1 MSLHAHVKKLM
12 PNSTSK
18 MIDLESVFNPSRYS
32 RMSDWVIRDLGLSE
46 IKIDPLAADAG
57 LRRYFRI
64 SPENRPTYVLM
75 DAPVEHND
83 IKQFKHVSELIQRS
97 GINSPEII
105 SENTTEGF
113 LILSDLGDTTYLK
126 ALNTNTAD
134 GLFDEATDA
143 LVKWQSAS
151 TPTALPEY
159 TEKILLSELNLFKE
173 WYLAKHKGLTL
184 QDNKLTAVNNVFQ
197 EIVARNRSENFVFVH
212 RDFMPRNLMVTENN
226 PGVLDFQDALYGPI
240 SYDVISLFKD
250 AFISWEEERV
260 LDWIIKYWEK
270 AKKASLPVP
279 HDFGVFYE
287 QVEWMGLQRH
297 LKVLGIF
304 ARLNYRDRKSSYISD
319 TPRFVSYILSM
330 ARRYQQ
336 LKPLVSILEQVEN
349 SPSTAGF
356 TF

>member
-1 MSLHAHVKKLM
+1 MT
-12 PNSTSK
+12 N
-18 MIDLESVFNPSRYS
+18 LESVFNPSRYN
-32 RMSDWVIRDLGLSE
+32 RMSDWVIRNFGSAQ

-64 SPENRPTYVLM
+64 SSENRPSYVLM

-83 IKQFKHVSELIQRS
+83 IKQFKYVAKLIQSS

-105 SENTTEGF
+105 QENRTEGF

-134 GLFDEATDA
+134 RLFDEATDA
-143 LVKWQSAS
+143 LVKWQVAS
-151 TPTALPEY
+151 NPTALPEY
-159 TEKILLSELNLFKE
+159 TEKILLSELNLFTD

-184 QDNKLTAVNNVFQ
+184 EDNKLTALNNVFQ

-250 AFISWEEERV
+250 AFISWEEEQV
-260 LDWIIKYWEK
+260 LDWIIKFWEK

-287 QVEWMGLQRH
+287 QVEWMGVQRH

-319 TPRFVSYILSM
+319 APRFVSYILAV
-330 ARRYQQ
+330 ARRYQE
-336 LKPLVSILEQVEN
+336 LKPLVSILERVED

>member
-1 MSLHAHVKKLM
+1 MPFHAHVIKLT

-32 RMSDWVIRDLGLSE
+32 RMSEWVIRDLGLAE
-46 IKIDPLAADAG
+46 IKITPLAADAG

-64 SPENRPTYVLM
+64 SPENRPTLVLM
-75 DAPVEHND
+75 DAPIEHND
-83 IKQFKHVSELIQRS
+83 IKRFRYVAELIQSS

-105 SENTTEGF
+105 SENTAEGF
-113 LILSDLGDTTYLK
+113 LILTDLGDTTYLK
-126 ALNTNTAD
+126 ALNVNTAD
-134 GLFDEATDA
+134 RLFDEATDA
-143 LVKWQSAS
+143 LVKWQLAS
-151 TPTALPEY
+151 NPTGLPEY
-159 TEKILLSELNLFKE
+159 TEKILLSELNLFTD

-184 QDNKLTAVNNVFQ
+184 QDTKLTALNNVFQ
-197 EIVARNRSENFVFVH
+197 KIIARNRSETFVFVH

-287 QVEWMGLQRH
+287 QVEWMGVQRH

-319 TPRFVSYILSM
+319 APRFVSYILAV
-330 ARRYQQ
+330 ARRYQE
-336 LKPLVSILEQVEN
+336 LKPLVSILEHVED
-349 SPSTAGF
+349 SPSSAGL

>member
-1 MSLHAHVKKLM
+1 MPFNAHVKKLT
-12 PNSTSK
+12 PSSASK

-32 RMSDWVIRDLGLSE
+32 RMRDWLIRDLDLAD
-46 IKIDPLAADAG
+46 IKIVPLAADAG

-75 DAPVEHND
+75 DAPTEHND
-83 IKQFKHVSELIQRS
+83 IKQFKYVAELIQSS

-105 SENTTEGF
+105 SENAAEGF
-113 LILSDLGDTTYLK
+113 LILSDFGDTTYLK
-126 ALNTNTAD
+126 ALDTNTAD
-134 GLFDEATDA
+134 RLFDEAMDA
-143 LVKWQSAS
+143 LVKWQVAS
-151 TPTALPEY
+151 NPTALPEY
-159 TEKILLSELNLFKE
+159 TEKILLSELNLFRD
-173 WYLAKHKGLTL
+173 WYLAKHKGLIL
-184 QDNKLTAVNNVFQ
+184 QDNKLTALNNVFQ

-212 RDFMPRNLMVTENN
+212 RDFMPRNLMVAENN

-287 QVEWMGLQRH
+287 QVEWMGVQRH

-304 ARLNYRDRKSSYISD
+304 ARLKYRDGKSSYISD

-336 LKPLVSILEQVEN
+336 LKPLVSVLEQVEN

>member
-1 MSLHAHVKKLM
+1 MPFHAHVKKLT
-12 PNSTSK
+12 PNSVSK

-32 RMSDWVIRDLGLSE
+32 RMSDWVSRDLDLAD
-46 IKIDPLAADAG
+46 IKIVPLAADAG

-83 IKQFKHVSELIQRS
+83 IKQFKYVANLIRSS
-97 GINSPEII
+97 GIDSPEII
-105 SENTTEGF
+105 SENTAEGF
-113 LILSDLGDTTYLK
+113 LILTDLGDKTYLE
-126 ALNTNTAD
+126 ALNVNTAD
-134 GLFDEATDA
+134 RLFDEATDA
-143 LVKWQSAS
+143 LVKWQLAS
-151 TPTALPEY
+151 NPTALPEY
-159 TEKILLSELNLFKE
+159 TEKILLSELNLFTD
-173 WYLAKHKGLTL
+173 WYLGKHKGLTL
-184 QDNKLTAVNNVFQ
+184 QDTKLTALNNVFQ
-197 EIVARNRSENFVFVH
+197 KIIARNRSETFVFVH

-250 AFISWEEERV
+250 AFISWEEEQV
-260 LDWIIKYWEK
+260 LDWTIKYWER

-287 QVEWMGLQRH
+287 QVEWMGVQRH

-304 ARLNYRDRKSSYISD
+304 ARLNYRDGKSSYISD
-319 TPRFVSYILSM
+319 TPRFVSYILAV
-330 ARRYQQ
+330 ARRYQE
-336 LKPLVSILEQVEN
+336 LKPLVSILEDVED
-349 SPSTAGF
+349 SPSSTGF

>member
-1 MSLHAHVKKLM
+1 MPFHAHVKKLT
-12 PNSTSK
+12 PNSASK

-32 RMSDWVIRDLGLSE
+32 RMSDWVFRDLDLE
-46 IKIDPLAADAG
+46 DIKIVPLAADAG

-83 IKQFKHVSELIQRS
+83 IKQFKYVANLIHSS

-134 GLFDEATDA
+134 RLFDEATDA
-143 LVKWQSAS
+143 LVKWQLAS
-151 TPTALPEY
+151 NPTALPEY
-159 TEKILLSELNLFKE
+159 TEKILLSELNLFKD

-304 ARLNYRDRKSSYISD
+304 ARLNYRDGKSSYISD

-336 LKPLVSILEQVEN
+336 LKPLVSILEQIEN

>member
-1 MSLHAHVKKLM
+1 
-12 PNSTSK
+12 
-18 MIDLESVFNPSRYS
+18 
-32 RMSDWVIRDLGLSE
+32 
-46 IKIDPLAADAG
+46 
-57 LRRYFRI
+57 
-64 SPENRPTYVLM
+64 M

-83 IKQFKHVSELIQRS
+83 IKQFKYVSELIQRS
-97 GINSPEII
+97 GINSPEMI

-126 ALNTNTAD
+126 ALTTNTAD
-134 GLFDEATDA
+134 RLFDEATDA
-143 LVKWQSAS
+143 LVKWQLAS
-151 TPTALPEY
+151 NPTALPEY
-159 TEKILLSELNLFKE
+159 TEKILLSELNLFTD
-173 WYLAKHKGLTL
+173 WYLGKHKGLTL
-184 QDNKLTAVNNVFQ
+184 QDTKLTALNNVFQ
-197 EIVARNRSENFVFVH
+197 KIIARNRSETFVFVH

-250 AFISWEEERV
+250 AFISWEEERI

-304 ARLNYRDRKSSYISD
+304 ARLNYRDGKSSYICD
-319 TPRFVSYILSM
+319 TPRFVSYILAV
-330 ARRYQQ
+330 ARRYQE
-336 LKPLVSILEQVEN
+336 LKPLVSILEHVED
-349 SPSTAGF
+349 SPSSTGF

>member
-1 MSLHAHVKKLM
+1 
-12 PNSTSK
+12 
-18 MIDLESVFNPSRYS
+18 
-32 RMSDWVIRDLGLSE
+32 
-46 IKIDPLAADAG
+46 
-57 LRRYFRI
+57 
-64 SPENRPTYVLM
+64 M
-75 DAPVEHND
+75 DAPIEHND
-83 IKQFKHVSELIQRS
+83 IKQFKYVSELIRRS

-105 SENTTEGF
+105 SENTAEGF
-113 LILSDLGDTTYLK
+113 LILTDLGDTTYLK

-134 GLFDEATDA
+134 RLFEEATDA
-143 LVKWQSAS
+143 LVKWQLAS
-151 TPTALPEY
+151 KPTALPEY
-159 TEKILLSELNLFKE
+159 TEKILLSELNLFTD

-184 QDNKLTAVNNVFQ
+184 QGSKLTALTNVFQ
-197 EIVARNRSENFVFVH
+197 KIIARNRSESFVFVH
-212 RDFMPRNLMVTENN
+212 RDFMPRNLMVTGNN

-287 QVEWMGLQRH
+287 QVEWMGVQRH

-304 ARLNYRDRKSSYISD
+304 ARLNYRDGKSSYISD
-319 TPRFVSYILSM
+319 TPRFVSYILSV
-330 ARRYQQ
+330 ARRYQE
-336 LKPLVSILEQVEN
+336 LKPLVSILEHVED
-349 SPSTAGF
+349 SPSSAGL